1 MSLLILP
8 FSFLNNFNIQKLKRE
23 ISPLIGIYSYDTFRE
38 VFKMISAV
46 YYKGD
51 ENNLD
56 DEDWEFVSFIS
67 QKKNSISRVYFI
79 VDKFFL
85 GLEKQKHKEETS
97 YLGEESEYVAFFTQ
111 ALKVFCKYLTAEL
124 VIEYI

>member
-1 MSLLILP
+1 MP